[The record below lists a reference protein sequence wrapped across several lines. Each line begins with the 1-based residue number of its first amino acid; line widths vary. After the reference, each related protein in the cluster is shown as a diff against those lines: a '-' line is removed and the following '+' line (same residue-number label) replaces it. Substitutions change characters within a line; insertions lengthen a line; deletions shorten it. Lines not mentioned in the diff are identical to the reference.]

1 MSSSDAALPV
11 NAVVGTLLATFL
23 LTITLAFLSSTSS
36 SLSSFPLVGKEAGGY
51 EKRRKMYFAMATKL
65 YEEGYQKVSIHFKS
79 SIWRITGADGDIVMI
94 PLHHCDDLRKM
105 PDDTVNNVPL
115 LEALCET
122 RWTDYHPIN
131 PLLLNVIKSN
141 LTPSLAKVAVTLS
154 GHIQRTVLDSL
165 GSCTEWTEV
174 VLYDKL
180 LNMVAIISGRIFI
193 GPELC
198 HKKEYLEASTMFV
211 IDLFTTAAKVK
222 RWPKFLRFIGK
233 HYIPEIKKLAEH
245 RRRAAQVLVPVIE
258 ERKRLNTEGTEAPED
273 MLQWFIA
280 KSSKFSMDSNEQLAE
295 TQLSLSVVAIHTT
308 TMAATHT
315 LYDIAARCPDI
326 IPALRTEI
334 KSVLAANENEWT
346 TSALFQMKLLD
357 SVMRESQ
364 RFNPASLISFLR
376 TITKPVTLKDGTY
389 LPTGTNIAVPMVGPL
404 QDDSHYT
411 DPNLFDPYRFVSI
424 RDEMRSDPL
433 QYANKEQYQFVS
445 LTKENMAFGFGRHAC
460 PGRFFAATEIKMLLA
475 RVLLEYDIRMPDG
488 VQHRYENIVRG
499 DMIEPD
505 HTKTMMVRKATAPKE

>member
-1 MSSSDAALPV
+1 
-11 NAVVGTLLATFL
+11 
-23 LTITLAFLSSTSS
+23 
-36 SLSSFPLVGKEAGGY
+36 
-51 EKRRKMYFAMATKL
+51 
-65 YEEGYQKVSIHFKS
+65 
-79 SIWRITGADGDIVMI
+79 
-94 PLHHCDDLRKM
+94 M

-154 GHIQRTVLDSL
+154 GHIQRTVLNSL

-180 LNMVAIISGRIFI
+180 PNMVAIISGRIFI

-198 HKKEYLEASTMFV
+198 HKEEYLEASTMF
-211 IDLFTTAAKVK
+211 
-222 RWPKFLRFIGK
+222 FLRFIGK
-233 HYIPEIKKLAEH
+233 HYVPEIKKLAEH

-280 KSSKFSMDSNEQLAE
+280 KSSKFGMDSNEKLAE

-315 LYDIAARCPDI
+315 VYDIAARCPDV
-326 IPALRTEI
+326 IPALRDEI
-334 KSVLAANENEWT
+334 KSVLAANGNEWT

-357 SVMRESQ
+357 SVMRDSQ

-376 TITKPVTLKDGTY
+376 TITKPVTLKDGTT
-389 LPTGTNIAVPMVGPL
+389 LPAGTNIAVPMVGPL

-445 LTKENMAFGFGRHAC
+445 STKENMAFGFGRHAC

-475 RVLLEYDIRMPDG
+475 RLLLEYDIRMPDG

-505 HTKTMMVRKATAPKE
+505 HTKTMMVRKATATKE

>member
-1 MSSSDAALPV
+1 MSSSDTALPV
-11 NAVVGTLLATFL
+11 NAVVGTLLVTFL
-23 LTITLAFLSSTSS
+23 LTITLTFLSSSS

-65 YEEGYQKVSIHFKS
+65 YEEGYQKVYIHFKS

-211 IDLFTTAAKVK
+211 IDLFTAAAKIK
-222 RWPKFLRFIGK
+222 RWPKSLRFIGK

-258 ERKRLNTEGTEAPED
+258 ERKRLNTEVSETPED

-280 KSSKFSMDSNEQLAE
+280 KSSKFGMDSNEQLAE

-315 LYDIAARCPDI
+315 LYDVAARCPDI
-326 IPALRTEI
+326 IPALRNEI
-334 KSVLAANENEWT
+334 QSVLNANGNEWT
-346 TSALFQMKLLD
+346 TTALFQMKLLD

-376 TITKPVTLKDGTY
+376 TITKPVTLKDGTF

-411 DPNLFDPYRFVSI
+411 DPNLFDPDRFVAI
-424 RDEMRSDPL
+424 REEMRSDPL

-445 LTKENMAFGFGRHAC
+445 STKENTAFGFGRHAC
-460 PGRFFAATEIKMLLA
+460 PGRFFAATEINMLLA
-475 RVLLEYDIRMPDG
+475 RLLLEYDIRMPDG

-505 HTKTMMVRKATAPKE
+505 HTKTMMVRKATAPK